1 MEKKFV
7 SVIIYLNDC
16 EKEIERFLDTV
27 IGTMQENFVSYEL
40 VCVDDACLD
49 DTVSII
55 KRYAADRSVSGMI
68 SLVHMGKYQGIE
80 PSMNAGRDVA
90 IGDFVYEFDSVFI
103 DYDPKIIMDAYYKLT
118 EGYDI
123 VGVGPDS
130 GKRLFSRIFY
140 GIYNRSNE
148 GRSHIGTET
157 FRIISR
163 RAINRIK
170 VMGDFIP
177 YRKAVYANCGLETGE
192 IIYKTTTSV
201 RRKEK
206 DTYQRIKLA
215 MDSFIYFTNVLEKIS
230 TVVCVLFLITTVG
243 FVTYALIDHIVYNN
257 AIEGWT
263 SLICFMSFG
272 FFGVFLILTIILKYM
287 AVMLNLVFRRQK
299 YLVSSIEKV
308 GSTK

>member
-27 IGTMQENFVSYEL
+27 IGSMQENFVSYEL
-40 VCVDDACLD
+40 VCVDDACID
-49 DTVSII
+49 DTVDII
-55 KRYAADRSVSGMI
+55 KKYSAAKSVSGMI

-90 IGDFVYEFDSVFI
+90 IGDFVYEFDSVMI
-103 DYDPKIIMDAYYKLT
+103 DYNPKIIMDAYYKLT
-118 EGYDI
+118 EGFDI
-123 VGVGPDS
+123 VGVGPSS

-148 GRSHIGTET
+148 GRTHIGTET

-192 IIYKTTTSV
+192 IIYETTTSAK
-201 RRKEK
+201 RREK
-206 DTYQRIKLA
+206 DTYQRFKLA

-230 TVVCVLFLITTVG
+230 TIVCVLFLITTVG
-243 FVTYALIDHIVYNN
+243 FVTYALVDHLVYNN
-257 AIEGWT
+257 AIAGWT

-308 GSTK
+308 GNIK